1 MNGIH
6 KPTCHKLMA
15 VVLTSHREDK
25 ARRLVRS
32 LKAQAPHDF
41 QVDIWVVCNTL
52 DESYPEKAMKMA
64 TREGCMYARTESN
77 GKPGKGKNSALN
89 LFRAQYNAGKAYD
102 YLLLLDGDDFLYP
115 HALAVLSRALY
126 VSRAD
131 IVGLQTN
138 DILDTRKFKM
148 SGVTLQR
155 ADGVPV
161 HLYSW
166 FNEQPNLYARADQ
179 FNKARR
185 DRNPLGVHS
194 TPDRVILMS
203 ALAVLSRNGRGEYAL
218 QCSEELPV
226 YEDYLLSLSAQA
238 AMLRPGSQLR
248 YVNLSNSYVY
258 VYDKTGDSSTC
269 KEYEKECKGDWGL
282 HQDLFEQEID
292 NMGLR
297 LYVEN
302 FHPAEVPFVYV
313 PGLGG
318 IETVDALGDGVSYKV
333 EHCARNLLP

>member
-1 MNGIH
+1 
-6 KPTCHKLMA
+6 MA

-32 LKAQAPHDF
+32 LKAQAPSDF
-41 QVDIWVVCNTL
+41 KVDIWVVCNTL
-52 DESYPEKAMKMA
+52 DESYPEKAKKMA
-64 TREGCMYARTESN
+64 NEEGCRYVRTESN
-77 GKPGKGKNSALN
+77 GKPGKGKNSVLN
-89 LFRAQYNAGKAYD
+89 LFRRMSKTGEVYD
-102 YLLLLDGDDFLYP
+102 YLMLLDGDDFLYP

-148 SGVTLQR
+148 SSVTLQR
-155 ADGVPV
+155 PGGVPV

-166 FNEQPNLYARADQ
+166 FNEQTNLYARADQ
-179 FNKARR
+179 FNKSRR

-203 ALAVLSRNGRGEYAL
+203 YRAVTCLDDVGGPGL

-238 AMLRPGSQLR
+238 MMVRSAIR

-269 KEYEKECKGDWGL
+269 KEYEKECNGNWGL
-282 HQDLFEQEID
+282 HQDLFEREID

-297 LYVEN
+297 PYVEGL
-302 FHPAEVPFVYV
+302 HPAEVPFVYV
-313 PGLGG
+313 PGLGS

-333 EHCARNLLP
+333 EHCAANLLP